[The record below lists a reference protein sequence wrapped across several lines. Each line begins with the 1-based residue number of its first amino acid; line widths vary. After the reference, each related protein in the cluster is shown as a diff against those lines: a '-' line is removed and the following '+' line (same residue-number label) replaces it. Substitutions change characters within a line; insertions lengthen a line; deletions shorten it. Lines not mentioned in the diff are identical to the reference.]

1 VTPNNYA
8 SVTVVIVAMIP
19 STVPAAIMP
28 VKLNARTRIIT
39 GIVTVAAYVDAEAFS
54 VNYRWCSDSDERG

>member
-1 VTPNNYA
+1 MPVVTPNNYA
-8 SVTVVIVAMIP
+8 SVTIVIAAMIP

-39 GIVTVAAYVDAEAFS
+39 VAAYVDAEAFS
-54 VNYRWCSDSDERG
+54 ASYRWCSDSDERG

>member
-1 VTPNNYA
+1 M
-8 SVTVVIVAMIP
+8 VIFAMIP

-54 VNYRWCSDSDERG
+54 ASYRWCSDSDERG